1 VPRGG
6 DYTVNLGPAAAL
18 ASAVVVLDRITK
30 ILVLRWLELGEV
42 VVVFP
47 GWLSL
52 THVLNQGAA
61 FGILGDGGSAG
72 RALLIAAALATAA
85 LLGWLFVQ
93 VEPERVW
100 ERAAIAAV
108 VGGALGNLI
117 DRLTYGAV
125 VDFLDVH
132 AGPYHWPAFNVA
144 DSAITVGCSVL
155 LLASF
160 RQKRAPVAGDYRG

>member
-1 VPRGG
+1 MS
-6 DYTVNLGPAAAL
+6 LGLAAGLAL
-18 ASAVVVLDRITK
+18 AVVVLDRITK
-30 ILVLRWLELGEV
+30 ILILRSLELGEV

-47 GWLSL
+47 GWFSI

-72 RALLIAAALATAA
+72 RVLLVGAALGTAA
-85 LLGWLFVQ
+85 LLGWLFFQ
-93 VEPERVW
+93 IEPRRVW

-108 VGGALGNLI
+108 VGGAFGNLI

-125 VDFLDVH
+125 VDFLDLH

-160 RQKRAPVAGDYRG
+160 RQRASSEAQGLPS